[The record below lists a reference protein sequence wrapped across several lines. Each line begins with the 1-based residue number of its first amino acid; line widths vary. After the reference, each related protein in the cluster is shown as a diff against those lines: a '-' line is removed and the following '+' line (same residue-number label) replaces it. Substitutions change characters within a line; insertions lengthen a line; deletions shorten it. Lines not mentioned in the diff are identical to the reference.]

1 MQIENTN
8 NNSRKV
14 EHNLQLQAKYDED
27 VNAPTLEC
35 IARTQFDPLGDESM
49 YLVSGQ
55 NAYFNEYIENNGLNN
70 VKVDKDDA
78 ETLRQLF
85 SLVSLFGKPK
95 NYVQSG
101 SILYVTPVGKLELQ
115 YSRQSFPSGILEDIL
130 GWGEKIKYQYPW
142 YSMIDIKPV
151 EIVVGE
157 SESNY
162 WMRVVNKLI
171 DLKRN
176 SGGPLAIDGK
186 VLSEEEL
193 KQFKARV
200 NELFKKFCVGKNR
213 LYFINIMQILNNRI
227 SGYAEHLRTGSVSEQ
242 DYLKEIIS
250 LKTVRETIDYYAVNS
265 ENIEERVKEFIR
277 KIKQGDSKWGLAIF
291 GEINGPI
298 SYVEIKTSYTLLQE
312 YFLSKG
318 YASGDV
324 IRYDEIYKLYD
335 KETQSTK

>member
-27 VNAPTLEC
+27 VNAPTVEC
-35 IARTQFDPLGDESM
+35 ILRKQFDPLGDESM

-78 ETLRQLF
+78 EILRQLF

-142 YSMIDIKPV
+142 YSMMDTEPV

-176 SGGPLAIDGK
+176 SGGPLTIDGK

-242 DYLKEIIS
+242 DYLKEIM
-250 LKTVRETIDYYAVNS
+250 LLRTVREIIDGDS
-265 ENIEERVKEFIR
+265 TNIEENAKAFIR
-277 KIKQGDSKWGLAIF
+277 KNKTEHSQWGLAIF
-291 GEINGPI
+291 GEISGPI

-324 IRYDEIYKLYD
+324 IHYDEIYKLYD